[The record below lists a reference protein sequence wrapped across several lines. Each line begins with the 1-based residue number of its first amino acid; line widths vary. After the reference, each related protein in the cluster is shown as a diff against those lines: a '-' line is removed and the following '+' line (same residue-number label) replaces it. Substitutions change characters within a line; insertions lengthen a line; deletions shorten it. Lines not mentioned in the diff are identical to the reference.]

1 MHSTPPPDRKE
12 WACDLLSLVLSAHKW
27 EGVNSGLSCGPA
39 TQYTKIKESCL
50 LPELIVLW
58 HYQIQQRGASGGP
71 ARPGQAVKGAGSG
84 NEVLDP
90 ILK

>member
-12 WACDLLSLVLSAHKW
+12 WACDLLSLVPSAHKR
-27 EGVNSGLSCGPA
+27 EGFNSGLSCGPA

-58 HYQIQQRGASGGP
+58 HYQIQQRCQLP
-71 ARPGQAVKGAGSG
+71 AGIQYYVNWKVYAARGNKG
-84 NEVLDP
+84 
-90 ILK
+90 